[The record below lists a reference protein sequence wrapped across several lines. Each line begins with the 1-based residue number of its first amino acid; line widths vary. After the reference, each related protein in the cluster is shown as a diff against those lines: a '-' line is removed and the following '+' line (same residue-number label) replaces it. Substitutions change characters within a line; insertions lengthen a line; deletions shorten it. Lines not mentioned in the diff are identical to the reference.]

1 MPLIQILAAVAAGAG
16 EPTLRPG
23 LDADQVSPGPWGF
36 FFTFALAAVVV
47 VLVWDMTRRIRR
59 VRYRS
64 QLEENVNAGAQQAGP
79 GSSGQAGAAGGGSE
93 HPAEGEAPAADGV
106 NEPGGG
112 SGRPDRG
119 D

>member
-36 FFTFALAAVVV
+36 FFTFALAAVVF
-47 VLVWDMTRRIRR
+47 VLIWDMTRRIRR

-64 QLEENVNAGAQQAGP
+64 QLDENVNAGAQQART
-79 GSSGQAGAAGGGSE
+79 GSSGEARSAGVGAD
-93 HPAEGEAPAADGV
+93 HDAEGEAPATGAM
-106 NEPGGG
+106 NEPDRG

>member
-47 VLVWDMTRRIRR
+47 FLIWDMTRRIRR

-64 QLEENVNAGAQQAGP
+64 QVDENLAADARQGGP
-79 GSSGQAGAAGGGSE
+79 GSTGSSGSGTSGTDHYAG
-93 HPAEGEAPAADGV
+93 GEAPAAGGTS
-106 NEPGGG
+106 EAGGG
-112 SGRPDRG
+112 SGRPERG

>member
-64 QLEENVNAGAQQAGP
+64 QLEENVSAGAPQAGP
-79 GSSGQAGAAGGGSE
+79 GSSDQAGPAGGGAE
-93 HPAEGEAPAADGV
+93 HHAEGEAPATGGV

>member
-64 QLEENVNAGAQQAGP
+64 QLEENVNAGAQQTGP
-79 GSSGQAGAAGGGSE
+79 GSSGQAGAAGGGAE
-93 HPAEGEAPAADGV
+93 HPAEGEAPAAGGM

>member
-1 MPLIQILAAVAAGAG
+1 LPLIQILAAVAAGAG

-36 FFTFALAAVVV
+36 FFTFALAAVVI
-47 VLVWDMTRRIRR
+47 VLIWDMTRRIRR

-64 QLEENVNAGAQQAGP
+64 QLEENVNAGAQETGQ
-79 GSSGQAGAAGGGSE
+79 GSSGQAGSAGGGTD
-93 HPAEGEAPAADGV
+93 HDAKGEAPATGRT

>member
-1 MPLIQILAAVAAGAG
+1 LPLIQILAAVAAGAG

-47 VLVWDMTRRIRR
+47 VLIWDMTRRIRR

-64 QLEENVNAGAQQAGP
+64 QLEENVNAGAQQTGP
-79 GSSGQAGAAGGGSE
+79 GSSGQAGSASGGPD
-93 HPAEGEAPAADGV
+93 HYAEGEAPASGGT
-106 NEPGGG
+106 NETSGG

>member
-64 QLEENVNAGAQQAGP
+64 QVDENVAAGP
-79 GSSGQAGAAGGGSE
+79 RQTGPGAAGPAGSTSGTD
-93 HPAEGEAPAADGV
+93 HNAEGEAPAAGGTS
-106 NEPGGG
+106 EPGGG
-112 SGRPDRG
+112 SGRPERG